1 MALATLLLIAAGL
14 MINSVLRLQRVDPV
28 VEADKLLSV
37 QLNLPA
43 YKYTEPSRMARFYD
57 DIVQK
62 VENLPGVES
71 ASLST
76 TQTLSGAAT
85 NDPFVIE
92 GRPLD
97 MNNAPVASWQLVT
110 PGYFQTMGIPIIA
123 GREFNAADHQPESG
137 AAIVSQSLVERYFPG
152 QDVLGKRLTLGLP
165 RPDNPWLTIV
175 GVAKDVPQRGLG
187 SKAEPQW
194 YIPLYRKPR
203 GDFYLMVR
211 SKGDPQSLERGIRE
225 QVLAIDK
232 DQPVTEMK
240 TLHQVIS
247 TTTAPRRFSTMLFL
261 IFGTIAVALSAL
273 GIYSVMAY
281 SVTQRAREIGIRVA
295 LGATNKTI
303 LKEIIARGMALAFA
317 GAVIGIVLS
326 QATSRLMAGLLYG
339 VEPNDIATIGVV
351 VIFLLAV
358 GLIACYLPARR
369 AARIDPVNALRSE

>member
-1 MALATLLLIAAGL
+1 
-14 MINSVLRLQRVDPV
+14 
-28 VEADKLLSV
+28 
-37 QLNLPA
+37 
-43 YKYTEPSRMARFYD
+43 
-57 DIVQK
+57 
-62 VENLPGVES
+62 
-71 ASLST
+71 
-76 TQTLSGAAT
+76 
-85 NDPFVIE
+85 
-92 GRPLD
+92 
-97 MNNAPVASWQLVT
+97 
-110 PGYFQTMGIPIIA
+110 
-123 GREFNAADHQPESG
+123 
-137 AAIVSQSLVERYFPG
+137 
-152 QDVLGKRLTLGLP
+152 
-165 RPDNPWLTIV
+165 
-175 GVAKDVPQRGLG
+175 
-187 SKAEPQW
+187 
-194 YIPLYRKPR
+194 
-203 GDFYLMVR
+203 MVR